1 MSPVRKTPP
10 PEKQACSDS
19 VYLVGVSRKLRVL
32 SSERSNS
39 CASLPCA
46 GVKIDMPHGSR
57 RLVQEVES
65 DKDVANNVNMET
77 VARRAERLME
87 YAM

>member
-1 MSPVRKTPP
+1 MSPARKTPP
-10 PEKQACSDS
+10 PEKQACSES
-19 VYLVGVSRKLRVL
+19 VYLVGVSHKLRVL
-32 SSERSNS
+32 SNERSDG

-46 GVKIDMPHGSR
+46 GVKIDMPRGSC

-65 DKDVANNVNMET
+65 DEDVTNNVNMET